1 MRLSP
6 LLLVSAAA
14 AATFFGSQAVLPTAH
29 AQDAKPAP
37 AACRA
42 AVKSLHLT
50 RTPQGMEVTGQI
62 LNLGAQ
68 PLAYTSV
75 TLIFR
80 TANGNQAT
88 EQPAYL
94 TSGPVGSGQSAVFR
108 AILPPPALPDVFPAG
123 ISVRLREAGQAV
135 AVKQMPRPD

>member
-50 RTPQGMEVTGQI
+50 RTPHGLEVTGQL
-62 LNLGAQ
+62 LNTGAQ

-75 TLIFR
+75 TLVFR
-80 TANGNQAT
+80 DVGGTQAAA
-88 EQPAYL
+88 QPAYL
-94 TSGPVGSGQSAVFR
+94 ASGPVGPGQRAAFR
-108 AILPPPALPDVFPAG
+108 AVLPPASATVSSTNV
-123 ISVRLREAGQAV
+123 SVRVREAGQAV
-135 AVKQMPRPD
+135 AVEQMP